1 MIREATEDEASTVSE
16 RLAAEI
22 VNAGLGYVAPPGGA
36 IRMDIAAGHLWFIDD
51 AEPRVVMHA
60 YRDYGKVLNTNGSTL
75 FEGTVAYVDHVWG
88 PSLRHEELL
97 RWLANHLWLRWG
109 DLYGVYP
116 RGNPIANKADAA
128 IKPKRNGARSFIK
141 LSVAAS
147 VLNARVV

>member
-22 VNAGLGYVAPPGGA
+22 ANAGYSYVAPPGGA

-51 AEPRVVMHA
+51 AEPRVAIHA
-60 YRDYGKVLNTNGSTL
+60 YRDYGKVLRNNGSTL
-75 FEGTVAYVDHVWG
+75 FAGTVAYVDHFWG
-88 PSLRHEELL
+88 PSIRDEDNL
-97 RWLANHLWLRWG
+97 RWLANHLLARWG
-109 DLYGVYP
+109 DLYGGYT

-128 IKPKRNGARSFIK
+128 LNPTRNGARSFIK

-147 VLNARVV
+147 LLNARVV